1 MLMAVALLTMTA
13 CKGVSRGGTNGSHMQ
28 MNERVHDFGEI
39 PNGQVF
45 ADCDFAFTN
54 DGDDPL
60 VITKVDAYCHCTAVN
75 YPEEPI
81 KPGKSGT
88 ISVRLNA
95 SDVTPGFFK
104 RKIVIYLNNNQEP
117 VVISVQGQK
126 KGEGE

>member
-1 MLMAVALLTMTA
+1 
-13 CKGVSRGGTNGSHMQ
+13 MQ